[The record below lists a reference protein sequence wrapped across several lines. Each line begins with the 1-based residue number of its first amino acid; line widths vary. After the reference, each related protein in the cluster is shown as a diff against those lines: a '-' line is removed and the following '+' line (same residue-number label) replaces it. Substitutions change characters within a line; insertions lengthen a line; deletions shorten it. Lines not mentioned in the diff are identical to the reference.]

1 MVQLNWVYENGTEPL
16 SSIDHSSINV
26 LLHKLGALEKATP
39 SKAGTHMVGHEDLH
53 RPSLREEPHLQ
64 NQNANELESLA
75 TNKP

>member
-1 MVQLNWVYENGTEPL
+1 
-16 SSIDHSSINV
+16 
-26 LLHKLGALEKATP
+26 
-39 SKAGTHMVGHEDLH
+39 MVGHEDLH